1 MGMRARHLV
10 PVLAVALLSAAA
22 GCGGPPATRAPSG
35 PPGAYIGT
43 RALEPAA
50 TEDNRFH
57 DGDLRAVVSVAD
69 AVALVEVL
77 DQEERTTDASDEDG
91 GDITT
96 WTTRLRVREVLWRRP
111 GAPEPTPTVTAHDLF
126 RRPLSGYLL
135 VPLVRERTW
144 YPLTSSSYVTVT
156 QTAKPPADGP
166 NAGWAGDLT
175 GTRVDRLGGRLRR
188 TAPWP
193 GATPEA
199 PLADRADAVLEG
211 LYPAE

>member
-96 WTTRLRVREVLWRRP
+96 WTTRLP
-111 GAPEPTPTVTAHDLF
+111 NTA
-126 RRPLSGYLL
+126 
-135 VPLVRERTW
+135 
-144 YPLTSSSYVTVT
+144 
-156 QTAKPPADGP
+156 
-166 NAGWAGDLT
+166 
-175 GTRVDRLGGRLRR
+175 
-188 TAPWP
+188 APWFADSTP
-193 GATPEA
+193 GATTAATPMTA
-199 PLADRADAVLEG
+199 AITSPRK
-211 LYPAE
+211 P